1 MPPSSSVSEDLA
13 PEVPARSAS
22 RGGGEARGETEALLD
37 AFRATVRRFIE
48 TEVMPHVPRWRKEG
62 QVDRAAWRRAGAAGL
77 LGVSLPEAYGGA
89 GGDFRFEAVIIEEF
103 ARAGFSDFAIPL
115 HNAVIAP
122 YVLRYG
128 TEAQRRHWL
137 PRMASGEA
145 IAAIAMTEPGAGS
158 DLQAIRTRAVWD
170 GEHYRLSGQKTFI
183 SNGQLADIVVVAAK
197 TDPAARARGVSL
209 FLVEADRPG
218 FRRGRALEK
227 IGKHAQDT
235 SELFFDDVLLP
246 REALLG
252 GVEGRGFAQLME
264 QLPQERL
271 VIAVGA
277 VASMEAALAETT
289 TYVKTR
295 EAFGQKLIG
304 FQNTRFVLAEAKT
317 IARIGRVFVEDCIQR
332 LIEGRLD
339 VETAA
344 MAKWWTTEMQG
355 KVIDACLQ
363 LFGGYGYMA
372 EYPIAHRYTD
382 ARIQRIY
389 GGTNEIMKELIARA
403 IERED

>member
-1 MPPSSSVSEDLA
+1 
-13 PEVPARSAS
+13 
-22 RGGGEARGETEALLD
+22 
-37 AFRATVRRFIE
+37 
-48 TEVMPHVPRWRKEG
+48 
-62 QVDRAAWRRAGAAGL
+62 
-77 LGVSLPEAYGGA
+77 
-89 GGDFRFEAVIIEEF
+89 
-103 ARAGFSDFAIPL
+103 
-115 HNAVIAP
+115 
-122 YVLRYG
+122 
-128 TEAQRRHWL
+128 
-137 PRMASGEA
+137 
-145 IAAIAMTEPGAGS
+145 MTEPGAGS
-158 DLQAIRTRAVWD
+158 VLQAIRTRAVWD
-170 GEHYRLSGQKTFI
+170 GERYRLSGQKTFI
-183 SNGQLADIVVVAAK
+183 SNGQLADIVIVAAK

-252 GVEGRGFAQLME
+252 GLEGRGFAQLME

-277 VASMEAALAETT
+277 VASMEAALAETAA
-289 TYVKTR
+289 YVKTR